1 MFNALK
7 FLVVRII
14 LKNSRHD
21 PLECYGLCSVQLP
34 RLRARQKFRDADCWM
49 SIKARTA

>member
-21 PLECYGLCSVQLP
+21 PLECYGLQ
-34 RLRARQKFRDADCWM
+34 RAIASFTSSPK
-49 SIKARTA
+49 I